1 MATALL
7 WLVLV
12 GLAGVAMAQEP
23 APVDEVGV
31 GDVALPMGP
40 VEWADGPRPTPGLW
54 LVIDDGRGPRLVVS
68 RQRNAVAP
76 LVQAAG
82 NQGLALRLPEGGTQ
96 DDRQGLEAVWENNDA
111 VTRQIAGRYGSGE
124 LVLGRLSRAGG
135 GWEAQWRVVDSLG
148 EAESFSRS
156 GADALALL
164 GEIGDISARHLAQR
178 SQELLS
184 AGPAG
189 EREVVFENI
198 RSAEDFIRLRAYLDG
213 LAVVRGVQPV
223 GAEGN
228 QLRVRLSLAT
238 GIDRFD
244 AMIGAG
250 RVIEPAGADRDTP
263 RYRLR

>member
-1 MATALL
+1 M
-7 WLVLV
+7 
-12 GLAGVAMAQEP
+12 
-23 APVDEVGV
+23 
-31 GDVALPMGP
+31 
-40 VEWADGPRPTPGLW
+40 
-54 LVIDDGRGPRLVVS
+54 
-68 RQRNAVAP
+68 
-76 LVQAAG
+76 
-82 NQGLALRLPEGGTQ
+82 
-96 DDRQGLEAVWENNDA
+96 
-111 VTRQIAGRYGSGE
+111 
-124 LVLGRLSRAGG
+124 
-135 GWEAQWRVVDSLG
+135 
-148 EAESFSRS
+148 
-156 GADALALL
+156 
-164 GEIGDISARHLAQR
+164 GDISARHLAQR
-178 SQELLS
+178 SQDLLS